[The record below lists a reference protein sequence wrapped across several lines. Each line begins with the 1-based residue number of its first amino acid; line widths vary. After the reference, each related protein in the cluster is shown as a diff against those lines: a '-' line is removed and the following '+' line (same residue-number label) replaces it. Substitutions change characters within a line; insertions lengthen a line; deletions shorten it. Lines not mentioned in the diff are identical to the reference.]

1 MSRFSIGRRRV
12 IAVLALTSVLLITL
26 DAQDNPVIEDLRRGF
41 GAVFAPVQDAV
52 RVVAEPIEDAWRG
65 VTEFDRLEQEN
76 VQLREELA
84 RQEGAFLAALATF
97 RDAQELLALNGVEG
111 LQGIESVTA
120 RVIGESPSNFSQ
132 TVEINRGSDD
142 GLRVGM
148 AVVDAVGL
156 VGRITSVS
164 SDRALVMLITDAEY
178 AIGVRVVNDPDL
190 SVGEPGGGADAG
202 VPVTAPSGMAPGENT
217 TTTTTTTV
225 PPTTVSPET
234 VAPGD
239 PTASIPPAETTTTVF
254 AVPGNPLAPPSETA
268 APTTVA
274 PDALPATERGGFF
287 GRGPRQAPEV
297 EFVRERVRFG
307 EIKVG
312 AIVQTAGGS
321 TSPAPEGIVI
331 GTVQRKILRSS
342 AAGPVLEVKV
352 AARLSDLNFVRVLL
366 YQAASDVD
374 R

>member
-1 MSRFSIGRRRV
+1 MSRFTISRRRA
-12 IAVLALTSVLLITL
+12 IAILALTSVLLITL
-26 DAQDNPVIEDLRRGF
+26 DAQGNSVIDATRRAF

-52 RVVAEPIEDAWRG
+52 RAIADPIENAWRG
-65 VTEFDRLEQEN
+65 VIEYDDVKEEN
-76 VQLREELA
+76 VRLKDELA
-84 RQEGAFLAALATF
+84 RQEGAFLAALASF
-97 RDAQELLALNGVEG
+97 RDAQELLAMNGLEG

-132 TVEINRGSDD
+132 TVEIDRGSND

-164 SDRALVMLITDAEY
+164 SDRALIMLVTDAEY
-178 AIGVRVVNDPDL
+178 AIGVRVVNDDGL
-190 SVGEPGGGADAG
+190 VVDEPGADPESS
-202 VPVTAPSGMAPGENT
+202 VPVTTPSGLAPGTNT
-217 TTTTTTTV
+217 TTTTTTT
-225 PPTTVSPET
+225 T
-234 VAPGD
+234 
-239 PTASIPPAETTTTVF
+239 IPPLATNSTTTTTIL
-254 AVPGNPLAPPSETA
+254 AAPGNPLGPVIETTPA
-268 APTTVA
+268 APLDT
-274 PDALPATERGGFF
+274 LPASERGGFF
-287 GRGPRQAPEV
+287 GRGPRRAPEV

-321 TSPAPEGIVI
+321 TSPAPPGIVI
-331 GTVQRKILRSS
+331 GTVQRKILRSTT
-342 AAGPVLEVKV
+342 AGPVLEVKV

-366 YQAASDVD
+366 YQAASDVG